1 MPKLA
6 CKRPV
11 ECRKKVPRTNQ
22 WPDNTLQCFFAYALH
37 HLGPAR
43 NKICPCSYFHSPS
56 LAATFAGHH
65 AQFLSAA
72 IGSHRSILME
82 ALTSSSILESPHA
95 ANQLSIS
102 SNRIRRGAACTHA
115 FIRPHIS
122 LSRSISRS
130 SLLSFLLLCIVS
142 FPFSSSCS
150 FTFSFF
156 LGGSR

>member
-1 MPKLA
+1 MLPRL
-6 CKRPV
+6 RPPLPWSRQ
-11 ECRKKVPRTNQ
+11 EQK
-22 WPDNTLQCFFAYALH
+22 
-37 HLGPAR
+37 
-43 NKICPCSYFHSPS
+43 CPCSYFHSPS
-56 LAATFAGHH
+56 LAGLLPVIH

-102 SNRIRRGAACTHA
+102 ANRIRQGAACTDA

-130 SLLSFLLLCIVS
+130 SLLRFLLLCIVS

-150 FTFSFF
+150 FTCF
-156 LGGSR
+156 LLPRRLAMKLATAIRL

>member
-22 WPDNTLQCFFAYALH
+22 WPDKTLQCFLAYAPH

-43 NKICPCSYFHSPS
+43 NRNAPCSYFHSPS

-102 SNRIRRGAACTHA
+102 ANRIRQGAACTDA

-122 LSRSISRS
+122 LVLSLEALS
-130 SLLSFLLLCIVS
+130 SASFFSALFRFLSPLPVPLLV
-142 FPFSSSCS
+142 
-150 FTFSFF
+150 SFF